1 MKKIM
6 HLLTLAM
13 SSLLLAS
20 LVSCG
25 GNSTKIVTGIDFAT
39 RDGEQQEKLLNVD
52 FELDLGE
59 SELPFAHYNLP
70 NNYGALRLYTNAGV
84 NHAAVDLNLS
94 EILKLPAGYA
104 TLPNG
109 QNVPVDTSAG
119 IIEIPVEK
127 INAKVYIAQ
136 AEGMTLVGF
145 AMAIEQ
151 LDSIGREVGRA
162 GVFPT
167 FELESVDITAGIF
180 TDEQE
185 DGNGI
190 AAFVNLGRLIDDLDN
205 EQDNKAMA
213 YNSEAFSYHKDY
225 VSLRKQIRLYRGIR
239 RQMTKDEVLS
249 PALR

>member
-1 MKKIM
+1 MKKITR
-6 HLLTLAM
+6 LFTLAM
-13 SSLLLAS
+13 SSLLLLS

-25 GNSTKIVTGIDFAT
+25 GESTKVVTGIDFST

-84 NHAAVDLNLS
+84 NHAAVDLNLT
-94 EILKLPAGYA
+94 EILKLPEGYA

-119 IIEIPVEK
+119 IIEIPVDQ
-127 INAKVYIAQ
+127 INAKVYVAQ
-136 AEGMTLVGF
+136 AQGMTLVGF

-151 LDSIGREVGRA
+151 LDSIGREVGRT

-180 TDEQE
+180 TDEQAG
-185 DGNGI
+185 GNGI
-190 AAFVNLGRLIDDLDN
+190 AAFVNLGRLIGDLGDLLG
-205 EQDNKAMA
+205 EKVLA
-213 YNSEAFSYHKDY
+213 YNSSAFSYQTEY
-225 VSLRKQIRLYRGIR
+225 VTLRKQIKIYRAVT
-239 RQMTKDEVLS
+239 RQKAKKEVLT